1 LPITHQE
8 LSDIAIMWVDAA
20 LKIQD
25 KDLRMV
31 SRLLKA
37 QSAQHSNYRYTEVTP
52 HFVDIAPVTEER
64 IAA

>member
-1 LPITHQE
+1 
-8 LSDIAIMWVDAA
+8 MWVDAA

-25 KDLRMV
+25 KDLRMM